1 MSASFSAC
9 AVECLLSI
17 PDNLGNFAQHVVFIP
32 ETQENPSSF
41 IYQYSENWNSKKGI
55 DMLRASLSPPRAFIP
70 KVVIKNFHKLSILT
84 GI

>member
-41 IYQYSENWNSKKGI
+41 IYQYSEN
-55 DMLRASLSPPRAFIP
+55 
-70 KVVIKNFHKLSILT
+70 
-84 GI
+84 